1 MAVSEFKAGKRVT
14 IKNKKGLAIGT
25 GIVQERK
32 KKTGFYSVRFDG
44 GKPNFAVNYPACRLE
59 LVDE

>member
-1 MAVSEFKAGKRVT
+1 MSEFNAGDRVT
-14 IKNKKGLAIGT
+14 IKSKNGLPIGT
-25 GIVQERK
+25 GIIQAQQ

-59 LVDE
+59 LVNG